1 LNKYVARLRK
11 LEGAITER
19 FDPWNPSNLLKST
32 SPGVN
37 WLYGNNHGFPRG
49 FTTLLW
55 GIQKSGKT
63 LLSYD
68 WTGSVH
74 KTDPDAIV
82 VKFDTELRDDA
93 QLTAEGAKVFG
104 IDMDRYVVVQNNSPT
119 IFDDIKDTISSVN
132 QDGGKVR
139 LIIIDSI
146 NAIVGRREGDQDSIM
161 QHQIGDHAV
170 TLQVGLKSIRKM
182 IHNERINLVLTAHAR
197 DEMDQLEIK
206 RGNKKK
212 VGAPNAVKH
221 NCEFFINI
229 ERNRNKDGKKNLL
242 DQELVDP
249 TKKDMDDDAEL
260 TGHRIKVWMQANTMG
275 VDNRVA
281 EFTLGYKTGIINT
294 HEEVFKLGL
303 KWGIIKR
310 PNQLTYII
318 GSDTFKGLPVCLEAI
333 RTRVD
338 LQKMILA
345 GLIER
350 EKTAGTV
357 EILATEAQKEFEAE
371 EAAE

>member
-1 LNKYVARLRK
+1 MNKYVARLRK
-11 LEGAITER
+11 MEGAITER
-19 FDPWNPSNLLKST
+19 FDPWQPSNLIKSS

-55 GIQKSGKT
+55 GEQKSGKS

-68 WTGSVH
+68 WIGQIH
-74 KTDPDAIV
+74 KSDPEALAI
-82 VKFDTELRDDA
+82 KFDTEYRDDA
-93 QLTAEGAKVFG
+93 QLTPESAAMFG
-104 IDMDRYVVVQNNSPT
+104 IDLERYIPVQNNDPT
-119 IFDDIKDTISSVN
+119 IFDEIKDTIASVN

-139 LIIIDSI
+139 IIVIDSV
-146 NAIVGRREGDQDSIM
+146 NAILGRREADQESVT
-161 QHQIGDHAV
+161 QHQIGDNAA
-170 TLQVGLKSIRKM
+170 TLQVSLKAIRKT
-182 IHNERINLVLTAHAR
+182 IHDQRIALILTAHAR

-212 VGAPNAVKH
+212 VGVANAVKH
-221 NCEFFINI
+221 NCEFFLNVS
-229 ERNRNKDGKKNLL
+229 RNRNKDGKKDLL
-242 DQELVDP
+242 DQELVDNS
-249 TKKDMDDDAEL
+249 KKDMEDDAEL

-281 EFTLGYKTGIINT
+281 EFTFDYKRGIVNT

-310 PNQLTYII
+310 PNLQTYAV
-318 GSDTFKGLPVCLEAI
+318 GSDSFRGLATCLEALK
-333 RTRVD
+333 TRPD

-345 GLIER
+345 QLIER
-350 EKTAGTV
+350 EKVAGVTV
-357 EILATEAQKEFEAE
+357 ISAEKAQEEFEGEAE
-371 EAAE
+371 